1 MSDIKYQERGI
12 QYDKKSVKNINWS
25 EDDKSEDGCQT
36 SFDASQMTGCRTSFD
51 EDPHKAYFFK
61 GILYCPI
68 KKKHNNIMKF

>member
-25 EDDKSEDGCQT
+25 EDDKSEIGCQ
-36 SFDASQMTGCRTSFD
+36 TSFD

-61 GILYCPI
+61 GILYCPV

>member
-1 MSDIKYQERGI
+1 MDNDVIK
-12 QYDKKSVKNINWS
+12 YDKKSVKNISWS
-25 EDDKSEDGCQT
+25 EDDKSEESEDCESGCQ
-36 SFDASQMTGCRTSFD
+36 TSFD